1 MVLTHTRPCVP
12 SCLQTDHLQAE
23 PKSKQELLI
32 EVLVEGFPDAFID
45 FFHLT
50 HRAPA
55 TNDAAESGAHEGDE
69 EPLAT
74 VRHGYVSTDEVHIDS
89 LPFVKDNLI
98 TIDEATRRGDTR
110 EVYNSDIN
118 LARYFEDNGNH
129 DKALVFYRRAHD
141 LAVSMREI
149 ELLVD
154 VTRSLGMIF
163 ERLGDT
169 TSATA
174 YHEKHLALCA
184 ELDGNDEE
192 EQRQQANQN
201 LVNVYQRS
209 ADELD
214 RSGDVEGAIALLDKC
229 LEACKACGDETSA
242 GHVNYRLGLA
252 YQKLGEQE
260 KALAF
265 HRQYHDIS
273 VKLEDKTG
281 EGIAC
286 CALAEA
292 HQDLGNVDEAIKNLE
307 AYLELAKNE
316 DPGSQARACCR
327 MGIIYHK
334 QMKYDSAVTY
344 FEKFFELARSLNNR
358 RMLDT
363 ARVNL
368 GIARGSAQFS
378 KYVEVVN
385 SNMPSLLQWKNARM
399 PID

>member
-1 MVLTHTRPCVP
+1 M
-12 SCLQTDHLQAE
+12 QAE

-32 EVLVEGFPDAFID
+32 EVLVEGFPDAFVD

-50 HRAPA
+50 HKAVNG
-55 TNDAAESGAHEGDE
+55 TKETVE
-69 EPLAT
+69 EE
-74 VRHGYVSTDEVHIDS
+74 RENYQNRRGYVSTDEIYVES

-98 TIDEATRRGDTR
+98 NIDEATRRGDNR
-110 EVYNSDIN
+110 EVYTSCIN
-118 LARYFEDNGNH
+118 LARYFEDIANY
-129 DKALVFYRRAHD
+129 DKALVFYQKGHS
-141 LAVSMREI
+141 LAVQIKDI
-149 ELLVD
+149 ELLID

-163 ERLGDT
+163 ERLNDIN
-169 TSATA
+169 SAMTF
-174 YHEKHLALCA
+174 HEKHLALSSDLVGT
-184 ELDGNDEE
+184 EQSQ
-192 EQRQQANQN
+192 QRQQANQN

-209 ADELD
+209 ADLLD
-214 RSGDVEGAIALLDKC
+214 NQGEIEKSIVLLDKC
-229 LEACKACGDETSA
+229 LKACQACGDETSA
-242 GHVNYRLGLA
+242 GHVNYRLGIA
-252 YQKLGEQE
+252 HQKLGDQE

-265 HRQYHDIS
+265 HGQYHTIS

-292 HQDLGNVDEAIKNLE
+292 HQELGNVEDAIKNLE

-327 MGIIYHK
+327 MGIIYYK

-385 SNMPSLLQWKNARM
+385 SNMSSLLQWKNARM